1 MGYEVGVKIETK
13 NLDEYIQ
20 LLQQL
25 KDIIEKINNTNI
37 ELEINQL
44 LHKD

>member
-1 MGYEVGVKIETK
+1 MSYEVGVKIETK

-37 ELEINQL
+37 ELEVNQL